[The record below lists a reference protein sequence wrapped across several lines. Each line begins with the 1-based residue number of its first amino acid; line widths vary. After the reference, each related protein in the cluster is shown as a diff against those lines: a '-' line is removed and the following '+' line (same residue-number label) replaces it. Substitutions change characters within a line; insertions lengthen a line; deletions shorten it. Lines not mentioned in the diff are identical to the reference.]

1 MAQSPRPAVVATG
14 RRWAMW
20 WSVLSALL
28 LPLPAAAQGSDVVYE
43 VRSQYQTITVLDT
56 PSGCRRLIF
65 DRGVRGF
72 GAVQSEM
79 DLANPDVPT
88 LSYVR
93 HVMVALPIVPRPR
106 RILVVGLGGASIQRF
121 VRKLLPEA
129 TIETAELDPAIR
141 DVAAKYFRFQED
153 ARQVVH
159 IGDGRAFIERSPHK
173 YDLIVIDAF
182 SATSTPYHL
191 TTREFLQAVRNHLAD
206 GGIVCA
212 NLWETASSFWDVVR
226 TYSVVFPEL
235 RLVRC
240 AGSGNSLVMAWPVK
254 AGVTVEDWTRAAAA
268 FEKAHPTGLE
278 LPNLIQRGTEETTII
293 PDTAVVLVDKEDD
306 ARLDSPH
313 AADSTPGPLM

>member
-1 MAQSPRPAVVATG
+1 MAYSSRPAVVAA
-14 RRWAMW
+14 RRSWAMW
-20 WSVLSALL
+20 WLVLSALL
-28 LPLPAAAQGSDVVYE
+28 LPLPVAAQGSDVVYE
-43 VRSQYQTITVLDT
+43 VRSRYQTITVLDT

-65 DRGVRGF
+65 DRGISGF

-93 HVMVALPIVPRPR
+93 HVMVALPIVSQPR
-106 RILVVGLGGASIQRF
+106 RILVIGLGGASIQRF
-121 VRKLLPEA
+121 VRKLLPAA

-141 DVAAKYFRFQED
+141 DVAAKYFHFQED

-191 TTREFLQAVRNHLAD
+191 TTREFLQAVRDRLAD
-206 GGIVCA
+206 GGVVCA
-212 NLWETASSFWDVVR
+212 NLWETASGFWDVVR
-226 TYSVVFPEL
+226 TYSVVFPEF

-240 AGSGNSLVMAWPVK
+240 AGSGNSLVIAWPVK
-254 AGVTVEDWTRAAAA
+254 AGVTVEAWTRAAAA

-278 LPNLIQRGTEETTII
+278 LPNLTLRGAEEATTI
-293 PDTAVVLVDKEDD
+293 PDTAVVL
-306 ARLDSPH
+306 
-313 AADSTPGPLM
+313 ADIIRERAPSGIR

>member
-1 MAQSPRPAVVATG
+1 M
-14 RRWAMW
+14 
-20 WSVLSALL
+20 
-28 LPLPAAAQGSDVVYE
+28 
-43 VRSQYQTITVLDT
+43 
-56 PSGCRRLIF
+56 PSGCRRMVF

-88 LSYVR
+88 LPYVR
-93 HVMVALPIVPRPR
+93 HVMVTLPIVPRPR

-129 TIETAELDPAIR
+129 TIETAELDPAVR
-141 DVAAKYFRFQED
+141 DVAAKYFHFRED

-191 TTREFLQAVRNHLAD
+191 TTREFLQTVRDRLAD

-212 NLWETASSFWDVVR
+212 NLWETASSFWDVVK

-240 AGSGNSLVMAWPVK
+240 AGSGNSLVIAWPVK

-278 LPNLIQRGTEETTII
+278 LPSLILRGTEETTTI
-293 PDTAVVLVDKEDD
+293 PDTAVVLVDKDLWHVP
-306 ARLDSPH
+306 ARASRR
-313 AADSTPGPLM
+313 

>member
-1 MAQSPRPAVVATG
+1 MAHSFRPAVVAA
-14 RRWAMW
+14 RRRRAVW
-20 WSVLSALL
+20 WPVLSALL
-28 LPLPAAAQGSDVVYE
+28 LLLPAAAQGSDVVYE
-43 VRSQYQTITVLDT
+43 VRSRYQTITVLDT
-56 PSGCRRLIF
+56 PSGCRRLVF
-65 DRGVRGF
+65 DRGASGF

-79 DLANPDVPT
+79 DLADPDVPT

-106 RILVVGLGGASIQRF
+106 RILVIGLGGGSIQRF

-141 DVAAKYFRFQED
+141 NVAAKYFRFRED
-153 ARQVVH
+153 ARQIVH
-159 IGDGRAFIERSPHK
+159 IGDGRAFIERTPHK

-191 TTREFLQAVRNHLAD
+191 TTREFLQAVRDRLAD

-240 AGSGNSLVMAWPVK
+240 AGSGNSLVIAWPVK
-254 AGVTVEDWTRAAAA
+254 AGVAVEDWTRAASA
-268 FEKAHPTGLE
+268 FEKAHPTGLD
-278 LPNLIQRGTEETTII
+278 LPNLTQRGVEDTTTI
-293 PDTAVVLVDKEDD
+293 PDTAVVLVDK
-306 ARLDSPH
+306 
-313 AADSTPGPLM
+313 